1 MQHLK
6 WFKADYVKFKNLA
19 KEVLKDRVYDSYLL
33 RYAYGIDASCYA
45 YTPKIVVKVKNEAEV
60 IAILKIASE
69 CSTPVTFRAAG
80 SSLSGQACSDSV
92 LVVANEGWRDYEI
105 KENGNLISLAPG
117 VIGADANERL
127 KPFGTRIGPD
137 PATINTAMI
146 GGIYSNNSSGMC
158 CGVAQNSY
166 NTVRSVRV
174 ILLDGFVL
182 DTADE
187 ASVAQFM
194 QTHSYMVNELL
205 NLREEIVKDP
215 ELSALIARKY
225 KIKNTTGYAINS
237 LLDFSDIKEIL
248 NHIFIGAEGTL
259 GFISRVDYE
268 CVRLAGATGCGL
280 LFYSNLDDAATAVTR
295 LAGLSRDEI
304 AAAEMMDYASLKSLK
319 GVQGIPP
326 ELLEVPVGTSCI
338 LIQSEADDEARLDI
352 NLSKIEKLLAD
363 IPSAKPNAFSKD
375 PAVYGVWWKIR
386 KGLLPIAA
394 GFRRP
399 SATVITEDVC
409 FKINDFCAGVA
420 MLSELFKKY
429 GFSDNAI
436 IFGHALAGN
445 LHFII
450 TPDFNNP
457 SEYNAFA
464 DLVEELSYKVS
475 KMEGSIKAEHGTG
488 RMIAPFVELEWGAKA
503 YDINRR
509 IKAIFDPANLL
520 NPDVII
526 TDDPE
531 IYRKN
536 LKAMSEID
544 ALYNTCIECG
554 ACERN
559 CPSRDLTLTPRQ
571 RIGLL
576 REMARLEQAGDSAL
590 VAELKDG
597 YDYYGQQTCA
607 ACSMCSLL
615 CPLGI
620 DTANIALSL
629 RKKAFKNTEK
639 IAQKVGADMGKTVAV
654 ARFALGVASGVSRV
668 IGAKNLSR
676 VTSLARKLSQ
686 NLPYAPEVM
695 PSANKYALKS
705 RENGGAKRVIYF
717 STCINRAFAPNPSF
731 EDTRSLQEVFES
743 ICAKA
748 GVSVIYPD
756 GISKMC
762 CGLGFENY
770 EDISHKKGDELIL
783 WLKEASQNGEIDIV
797 MDHSACFA
805 HTITHAAKG
814 AGLRI
819 YELSEYLYSLLPL
832 LSIKPRE
839 AGVLVHK
846 QCELKKVKKDEFIEL
861 IAKACASRVYNID
874 SFACCG
880 FAGQKGFFTPEL
892 NISATKDLKKEAKFK
907 LITMGV
913 STSSTCEIG
922 LSSAANVPFIN
933 VAYLLDSCC

>member
-6 WFKADYVKFKNLA
+6 WFKADYVEFKNLA
-19 KEVLKDRVYDSYLL
+19 KEILKDRVYDSYLL

-45 YTPKIVVKVKNEAEV
+45 YTPKIVVKVQNESEV
-60 IAILKIASE
+60 IAILKIATK
-69 CSTPVTFRAAG
+69 CNTPVTFRAAG

-105 KENGNLISLAPG
+105 KDNGYTISLAPG
-117 VIGADANERL
+117 VIGADANAYL

-166 NTVRSVRV
+166 HTIKSVRV

-182 DTADE
+182 DTADD
-187 ASVAQFM
+187 ASLALFL
-194 QTHSYMVNELL
+194 QTHSHIVNELL
-205 NLREEIVKDP
+205 NLRKEIVSDP
-215 ELSALIARKY
+215 ELSALIERKY

-237 LLDFSDIKEIL
+237 LLDFSEIRDIL

-259 GFISRVDYE
+259 GFISRVDYS
-268 CVRLAGATGCGL
+268 CVKLAAATGCGL
-280 LFYSNLDDAATAVTR
+280 LFYSNLDDAASAVTR
-295 LAGLSRDEI
+295 LASLSRDEI

-319 GVQGIPP
+319 GVSGIPP
-326 ELLEVPVGTSCI
+326 ELLDVAPGTSCI
-338 LIQSEADDEARLDI
+338 LIQSEADDEAKLDL
-352 NLSKIEKLLAD
+352 NLSKIKNLLAD

-375 PAVYGVWWKIR
+375 PDVYGVWWKIR

-409 FKINDFCAGVA
+409 FKIEDFCSGVA
-420 MLSELFKKY
+420 MLGELFEKY

-457 SEYNAFA
+457 SEYEAFA
-464 DLVEELSYKVS
+464 DLVAELSHKVAS
-475 KMEGSIKAEHGTG
+475 MEGSIKAEHGTG
-488 RMIAPFVELEWGAKA
+488 RMIAPFVELEWGKKA
-503 YDINRR
+503 YSINRR
-509 IKAIFDPANLL
+509 IKAIFDPENLL

-536 LKAMSEID
+536 LKAMNEID
-544 ALYNTCIECG
+544 SLYNTCIECG

-576 REMARLEQAGDSAL
+576 REMARLKELGDEAL
-590 VAELKDG
+590 VAELEAG

-629 RKKAFKNTEK
+629 RKKVFKNTEK
-639 IAQKVGADMGKTVAV
+639 IAQKIGDNMEKTINI
-654 ARFALGVASGVSRV
+654 ARFSLGLASGVSKI
-668 IGAKNLSR
+668 IGAKNLTR
-676 VTSLARKLSQ
+676 ITSLARKLSQ

-695 PSANKYALKS
+695 PNPNKYTLKS
-705 RENGGAKRVIYF
+705 RQNSGNKKVIYF
-717 STCINRAFAPNPSF
+717 STCINRAFGAKPNYS
-731 EDTRSLQEVFES
+731 DTRSIQEVFES

-748 GVSVIYPD
+748 GVSVIYPE
-756 GISKMC
+756 GLGGMC

-770 EDISHKKGDELIL
+770 ESISHEKGEAFVK
-783 WLKEASQNGEIDIV
+783 WLNNASNNGEIDIV
-797 MDHSACFA
+797 IDHSACFA
-805 HTITHAAKG
+805 NTITHAAKG
-814 AGLRI
+814 AGLKI
-819 YELSEYLYSLLPL
+819 YELSEYLYTLLPEL
-832 LSIKPRE
+832 NIKPKE

-846 QCELKKVKKDEFIEL
+846 QCELKKVKKDDFIEL

-892 NISATKDLKKEAKFK
+892 NISATKDLKKETTFK
-907 LITMGV
+907 LITLGV

-922 LSSAANVPFIN
+922 LSSASNVPFVN